1 MTESQE
7 STAAQE
13 AKREEQEAKG
23 KLNLQ
28 NIDDD
33 CEAAKKEKE
42 LLDIKAEALKI
53 EQSGSGEAKAQAT
66 ANAAE
71 IQIQMKARVEEA
83 TLLEKAEKVSFAARL
98 RDEEAEG
105 QALLDYTSEKYQL
118 VESFHENMSQI
129 EFNKFSAMIKAIGA
143 ETLQSIALSGPELQ
157 VSLLQGLGLNSTL
170 IMDGANPLNLF
181 NTAQKMIAK
190 TDSGASARPRQQQQ
204 QQQQQITGAAGDDYD
219 DDY

>member
-1 MTESQE
+1 
-7 STAAQE
+7 
-13 AKREEQEAKG
+13 
-23 KLNLQ
+23 
-28 NIDDD
+28 
-33 CEAAKKEKE
+33 
-42 LLDIKAEALKI
+42 
-53 EQSGSGEAKAQAT
+53 
-66 ANAAE
+66 
-71 IQIQMKARVEEA
+71 MKAREEEA

-143 ETLQSIALSGPELQ
+143 ETLQSIALSRPELQ

-190 TDSGASARPRQQQQ
+190 ADTGASAPARQP
-204 QQQQQITGAAGDDYD
+204 QQQITGAAAGLGVKAKSLVSSKAKSGKAKSMFDDSKEEELSAIINDDDEEDEDDADSAGDDYD